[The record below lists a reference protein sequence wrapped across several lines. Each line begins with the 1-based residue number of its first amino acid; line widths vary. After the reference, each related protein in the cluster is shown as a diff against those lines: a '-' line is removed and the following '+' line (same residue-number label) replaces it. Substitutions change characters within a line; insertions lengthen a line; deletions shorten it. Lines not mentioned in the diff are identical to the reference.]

1 MKVSD
6 RLFNEVGATWE
17 DIKKAVKEHKLEE
30 SPEL

>member
-17 DIKKAVKEHKLEE
+17 DIKNAMKKYEHED